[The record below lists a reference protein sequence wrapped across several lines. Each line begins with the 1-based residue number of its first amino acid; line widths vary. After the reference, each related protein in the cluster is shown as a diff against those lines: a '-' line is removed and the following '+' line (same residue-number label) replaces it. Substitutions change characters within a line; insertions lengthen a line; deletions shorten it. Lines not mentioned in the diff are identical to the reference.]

1 MSFKKSFC
9 LFLLFQFF
17 GTICFAQK
25 LTQTPEFIL
34 HQIDEGKFE
43 EALTHLNQIKDKE
56 TLENTTVSL
65 YRNFVESI
73 VNHKFH
79 SRKVLQ
85 DSIFQVTI
93 KSKHIKAQGVYNSLE
108 KKYVV
113 APVYDSII
121 VYPFFEKQFIKVFKK
136 KQQALLDVDGKV
148 IIPLGEYGN
157 IYPISNELFVADKR
171 TEHKHFIQAPFS
183 IYNLQGELI
192 LDNQNLDQHQGR
204 IDIPHFIQTRDSKGK
219 VTIFDVKQKKVIY
232 ENLAYCLDN
241 TYAFHNNEIA
251 DVNLEAE
258 TQRFVLM
265 KAENGNFV
273 YHVVNDE
280 LIQLKEFDTYIDNF
294 TDLTFLENQLSSL
307 INLKKNVTL
316 NENQYGDYDKYIIVK
331 KNNKFGIYN
340 LFRNTFYKQPIYDS
354 ISSIGNTFYQGKWMN
369 LIFGKEIIK
378 PFFNT
383 RQGLLFKENNK
394 VGLLDYHGKILAEPI
409 YDDIKKIGH
418 SLFYLRKGKKWGF
431 VNTEKDAILVEPNYD
446 YFDRDENYN
455 LNAYQ
460 KLKVIK
466 YTELGKKVMP
476 NTLVDFD
483 VQYSNFENDLRFNVV
498 EYNNPERL
506 RFQKN
511 GLYGLADSY
520 KNEIVPPIYT
530 SISLSSN
537 NNFLVTKNETL
548 FGLIDENG
556 KQLIPPNYLTIDGD
570 TFSRENLYVVVN
582 DENVKAIF
590 NGYGEMVHPFS
601 IHEIKAVKSIN
612 DTLSYSIIFE
622 ENDTHPVTFSVN
634 QNVIKS
640 YGDSVLKLEKGNVFK
655 VDLNAI
661 NCYFLSKDKIAF
673 TNKNNKFYGFYH
685 LLTGEK
691 SSVNYSGYMEMNDS
705 LLIVKKGNKFDTLLD
720 NSFTETPLLKPFD
733 FKGNNSFFFK
743 ENNVYGVMNYQFKE
757 ANFKYPILKPFYK
770 YSETIF
776 YPEEFKTKANT
787 LFLFSSNAA
796 SKKLGLINFS
806 GKIIAKPERFDAIH
820 LLFFKEYE
828 SENVFK
834 TNEFLKPYKD
844 KLFYGVTNF
853 DASSQITIF
862 TEDNTIIT
870 QFEKKSQ
877 QMWRFAKY
885 NQAIILQNSKEIEIL
900 PLNNKGKSLTI
911 PVGNFQERE
920 DGSYLN
926 SISLPNNFQKT
937 TIYDVNGK
945 ILFDKTFDR
954 KEGIST
960 INYENYIA
968 ISKNKY
974 GIYNAKSEI
983 VVPFNYDYIEEIN
996 AKTFIAKRNT
1006 KFGIIDYENTVLLDF
1021 VYDTISKK
1029 PSVRSTRYNTN
1040 TFLNSIEVKRN
1051 QLVGLF
1057 DAINFKTI
1065 IPVSFDAIKIYSY
1078 SLVANK
1084 DSLHVVFDFKGNE
1097 LFKANVDSI
1106 TVTEYSGFKFF
1117 KKGKE
1122 VFMNKDG
1129 EIVVAN
1135 PNKYVTHEQKLKL
1148 EYCVE
1153 KENKHYLSHNNQ
1165 IIHSIPISTINEQNI
1180 EMEDEKTVDFLLIED
1195 EQKKLAL
1202 FDKSLNNILPFA
1214 FDEISVTNNLDFLIV
1229 KQKGKFGVVNFK
1241 NQIIIPIKY
1250 DQIEFDNGQQLFK
1263 LRIKDINYKLSPLNK
1278 VLSKK
1283 QIKKEID

>member
-9 LFLLFQFF
+9 LILLFQFF

-34 HQIDEGKFE
+34 KQIDEGKFE
-43 EALTHLNQIKDKE
+43 EALTNLNQIQDPQ
-56 TLENTTVSL
+56 TLESTTVNL
-65 YRNFVESI
+65 YKTFVENI

-79 SRKVLQ
+79 SKKVIQ
-85 DSIFQVTI
+85 DALFKVYIQ
-93 KSKHIKAQGVYNSLE
+93 SKHIKAQGVYNSLD

-121 VYPFFEKQFIKVFKK
+121 VYPYFEKQFIKVFKK

-148 IIPLGEYGN
+148 IIPLGKYGN
-157 IYPISNELFVADKR
+157 LYPISHELFVADKR
-171 TEHKHFIQAPFS
+171 TEQKHYIQAPFR
-183 IYNLQGELI
+183 IFNLQGELI

-204 IDIPHFIQTRDSKGK
+204 IDIPHFIQTRDSIGK

-273 YHVVNDE
+273 YHVVDDE
-280 LIQLKEFDTYIDNF
+280 LIQLTEFDTYVDNF

-316 NENQYGDYDKYIIVK
+316 NENQYGDHDKYIIVK
-331 KNNKFGIYN
+331 KNHKFGIYN

-354 ISSIGNTFYQGKWMN
+354 ISPIGNTFYQGKWTN
-369 LIFGKEIIK
+369 LIFGKEITK

-383 RQGLLFKENNK
+383 HQGLLFKENNK
-394 VGLLDYHGKILAEPI
+394 VGLLDYRGNIIAQPI

-431 VNTEKDAILVEPNYD
+431 ISTEKGAILVEPNYD

-460 KLKVIK
+460 NLKVTK
-466 YTELGKKVMP
+466 YTELGKKVNP
-476 NTLVDFD
+476 KPLIDKNI
-483 VQYSNFENDLRFNVV
+483 QYSNFEDDFRFNYVQ
-498 EYNNPERL
+498 YFDLERL

-511 GLYGLADSY
+511 NLYGLADFD

-570 TFSRENLYVVVN
+570 TFSKENLYVIGN

-590 NGYGEMVHPFS
+590 NGFGEMVHPFS
-601 IHEIKAVKSIN
+601 IHEIKAIKSEK
-612 DTLSYSIIFE
+612 DTLSYSIVFE
-622 ENDTHPVTFSVN
+622 EIDTSPVTFSVN
-634 QNVIKS
+634 QNEIKS
-640 YGDSVLKLEKGNVFK
+640 YGDSVLKLEKNKVSR
-655 VDLNAI
+655 VDLNAT
-661 NCYFLSKDKIAF
+661 NCYFLSKDKIVY
-673 TNKNNKFYGFYH
+673 TNRNNKFYGFYH
-685 LLTGEK
+685 LITEKK
-691 SSVNYSGYMEMNDS
+691 SSVNYSGFMEINDS
-705 LLIVKKGNKFDTLLD
+705 LLIVKKGKKFDTFLD
-720 NSFTETPLLKPFD
+720 NSFAETPLPKPFD
-733 FKGNNSFFFK
+733 YKENNNYFFK
-743 ENNVYGVMNYQFKE
+743 ENNVYGVMNHQFKE
-757 ANFKYPILKPFYK
+757 ANFKYPVLKPFYK
-770 YSETIF
+770 YRETIF
-776 YPEEFKTKANT
+776 YSEEFKTKANT

-796 SKKLGLINFS
+796 SKKLGLIDFS

-820 LLFFKEYE
+820 LLFFKEHE

-853 DASSQITIF
+853 DSSSQITIF
-862 TEDNTIIT
+862 TEDNIIVT
-870 QFEKKSQ
+870 QFEKESQ
-877 QMWRFAKY
+877 QTWRFAKY

-900 PLNNKGKSLTI
+900 PLEKKGKSLTI

-926 SISLPNNFQKT
+926 STSLPNNFQKT
-937 TIYDVNGK
+937 TIYDAQGK

-974 GIYNAKSEI
+974 GIYNGKSEI
-983 VVPFNYDYIEEIN
+983 VVPFNYDYIREIN
-996 AKTFIAKRNT
+996 SKTFIAKRNT
-1006 KFGIIDYENTVLLDF
+1006 KFGIIDNDNTVLLDF

-1029 PSVRSTRYNTN
+1029 PQVRSSRFDTN
-1040 TFLNSIEVKRN
+1040 TFLNAIEVKKN
-1051 QLVGLF
+1051 QLVGLL
-1057 DAINFKTI
+1057 DATHFKII
-1065 IPVSFDAIKIYSY
+1065 IPISFETLQFHSY
-1078 SLVANK
+1078 CLIANT
-1084 DSLHVVFDFKGNE
+1084 DSLHVVYDFKGNE
-1097 LFKANVDSI
+1097 LFRATVDSI
-1106 TVTEYSGFKFF
+1106 TVNEYSSFKFF
-1117 KKGKE
+1117 QKGKE

-1129 EIVVAN
+1129 EIVAEN
-1135 PNKYVTHEQKLKL
+1135 PNKYLSHEQKLKL

-1153 KENKHYLSHNNQ
+1153 KENKHYLFHNNQ
-1165 IIHSIPISTINEQNI
+1165 IIHSIPIATIYEQSI
-1180 EMEDEKTVDFLLIED
+1180 DVEDEQSVEFLLIED
-1195 EQKKLAL
+1195 ELKKLAL
-1202 FDKSLNNILPFA
+1202 FYKNLHNILPFVY
-1214 FDEISVTNNLDFLIV
+1214 DEIRMTNNFDYLIV
-1229 KQKGKFGVVNFK
+1229 KLKGKFGVVNFK

-1263 LRIKDINYKLSPLNK
+1263 VSVKEINYKVSPLNK

-1283 QIKKEID
+1283 RIEKEID